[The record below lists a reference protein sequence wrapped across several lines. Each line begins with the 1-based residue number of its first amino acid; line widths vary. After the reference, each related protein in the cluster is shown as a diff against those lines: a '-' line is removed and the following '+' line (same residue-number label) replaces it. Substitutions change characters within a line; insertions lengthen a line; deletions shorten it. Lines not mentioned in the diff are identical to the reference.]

1 MLSEALAASIEQIR
15 RYQND
20 YPEVYREFNVEINSI
35 VYAMES
41 LMVVLD
47 DVPLDA
53 EQPES
58 VENFANHEF
67 RLKKVVDAIQS
78 VMT

>member
-20 YPEVYREFNVEINSI
+20 YPEVYREFNFEINSI

-47 DVPLDA
+47 GIPLDA
-53 EQPES
+53 EEPES
-58 VENFANHEF
+58 VENFANQEF

-78 VMT
+78 VMM

>member
-1 MLSEALAASIEQIR
+1 MLSGATARDTLTEWNLDETDSLHS
-15 RYQND
+15 
-20 YPEVYREFNVEINSI
+20 EINSI

-53 EQPES
+53 EEPES

-78 VMT
+78 VMM

>member
-20 YPEVYREFNVEINSI
+20 YPEMYREFNAEINSI

-53 EQPES
+53 EEPES
-58 VENFANHEF
+58 VENFANH
-67 RLKKVVDAIQS
+67 
-78 VMT
+78 